1 MSKTSKEEYRYSA
14 ACASD
19 IRELSD
25 YIKVAMYKLLEDDG
39 GLNGCSCITDAV
51 KATLGNLELINYTT
65 NFMIENNKEDKA
77 EPIDALNNRN

>member
-1 MSKTSKEEYRYSA
+1 MSKIGKEGHRYAA
-14 ACASD
+14 ACAAD

-51 KATLGNLELINYTT
+51 KTTLGNLELINYTT
-65 NFMIENNKEDKA
+65 DFMIKHNEEEQSNA
-77 EPIDALNNRN
+77 Q